1 MNEWEIAVFYL
12 KRNRIIRGLCSH
24 SWCLLLFLLPVA
36 NQSALGQ
43 NLFGVGHSC
52 QGRLNSISD
61 AGDAN
66 FSDDSCRPLSVAD
79 ISKDNDRSS
88 AESSSAASSAAVVL
102 AKPLPPAEKFHFWPA
117 MLQSLEFTVSSDA
130 FRVATDSGL
139 QYNLEHLSYFHD
151 WFASY
156 GGYNLH
162 RWADGDDFIVNDVG
176 HPLQGAVFS
185 RIFFQNSPRG
195 RRAVIGKNR
204 DYWITRLESVAWS
217 AAWEAQWKVGPF
229 SETSIGNAGG
239 FIYLPGCGY
248 KASCLTDPPKGVHKP
263 PTNNTGL
270 SDWIL
275 TPWGGMLW
283 VMGEDTL
290 EKYVVVPVARNHK
303 ILGGRVLRAVLEPS
317 KDWAALFMGKLVWQL
332 PNENNNFVMPVKKP
346 KAQDEDKILPALDH
360 WEIGTQYT
368 NISLPV
374 VNQNCLGCR
383 QNFSGVGFNFV
394 WNPTRIFGLDNSF
407 NILPGQGGA
416 RPMAEGLFGA
426 RMGKRWQNWGVFAKV
441 RPGFIYYEDAVQQL
455 GDAKTSELT
464 RFATDF
470 GAVAEIYPNR
480 NSTFRFDVGTT
491 LVRYLTDRTNTV
503 TVSHFGSLLSDD
515 IIVTQGNFQM
525 STAYVYRF

>member
-1 MNEWEIAVFYL
+1 MNEETVVFYL
-12 KRNRIIRGLCSH
+12 KRSRIIRGLRAH
-24 SWCLLLFLLPVA
+24 SWFLLLILLSVM
-36 NQSALGQ
+36 NRTGWGQ
-43 NLFGVGHSC
+43 NLSEAGHSSEEH
-52 QGRLNSISD
+52 LSAVD
-61 AGDAN
+61 ASTIPN
-66 FSDDSCRPLSVAD
+66 PDDSRRVIPLAD
-79 ISKDNDRSS
+79 FSRNNDRPSS
-88 AESSSAASSAAVVL
+88 DVSSSASGATGVVL
-102 AKPLPPAEKFHFWPA
+102 AKPAAPPEKFHFWPA

-139 QYNLEHLSYFHD
+139 QYQLAHLPFYHD
-151 WFASY
+151 WFVSY

-195 RRAVIGKNR
+195 RSAVIGKNR
-204 DYWITRLESVAWS
+204 DYWITRLKAVAWT

-270 SDWIL
+270 SDWVM

-290 EKYVVVPVARNHK
+290 EKYVVVPVARNHR
-303 ILGGRVLRAVLEPS
+303 ILGGRILRAVLEPS

-332 PNENNNFVMPVKKP
+332 PNENNNFVMPTKKA
-346 KAQDEDKILPALDH
+346 KVHKDDESTPVVNH
-360 WEIGTQYT
+360 WELGAQYT
-368 NISLPV
+368 NVSLPV
-374 VNQNCLGCR
+374 VTKDCLNCR
-383 QNFSGVGFNFV
+383 QYSSGVGFNFV
-394 WNPTRIFGLDNSF
+394 WSPSRMFGIDSAVYA
-407 NILPGQGGA
+407 LPGQGGA
-416 RPMAEGLFGA
+416 RPMTEGLFGA
-426 RMGKRWQNWGVFAKV
+426 RLGEQKQNWAVFAKI
-441 RPGFIYYEDAVQQL
+441 RPGFIYYEDAVQKL
-455 GDAKTSELT
+455 GEPNTSGLT

-470 GAVAEIYPNR
+470 GAVAEVYPNR
-480 NSTFRFDVGTT
+480 NSTLRLDVGTT

-515 IIVTQGNFQM
+515 IIVTQGNFQV
-525 STAYVYRF
+525 STGYVYRF

>member
-1 MNEWEIAVFYL
+1 MFCRRQGQISCGRSAL
-12 KRNRIIRGLCSH
+12 
-24 SWCLLLFLLPVA
+24 SWCLLVCLVLAVHRPAV
-36 NQSALGQ
+36 GQ
-43 NLFGVGHSC
+43 NM
-52 QGRLNSISD
+52 SD
-61 AGDAN
+61 AGHGFASH
-66 FSDDSCRPLSVAD
+66 FGLADDSTTLDSLDDSRYSATAND
-79 ISKDNDRSS
+79 ISKNNERVPGD
-88 AESSSAASSAAVVL
+88 ESSSVSGSTGVVL
-102 AKPLPPAEKFHFWPA
+102 AKPVSRPETFHFWPA
-117 MLQSLEFTVSSDA
+117 MLQSVEFTVSSDA

-139 QYNLEHLSYFHD
+139 QYNLEHLPYFHN
-151 WFASY
+151 WFVSY

-195 RRAVIGKNR
+195 RNAVIGKNR
-204 DYWITRLESVAWS
+204 DYWMTRLKGVAW
-217 AAWEAQWKVGPF
+217 AAVWEAQWKVGPF

-270 SDWIL
+270 SDWVM

-290 EKYVVVPVARNHK
+290 EKYVVVPVARNHR
-303 ILGGRVLRAVLEPS
+303 ILGGRVLRAMLEPS

-332 PNENNNFVMPVKKP
+332 PNENNNFVMPTKKA
-346 KAQDEDKILPALDH
+346 KVHNENESGPAPVFTH
-360 WEIGTQYT
+360 WELGAQYT
-368 NISLPV
+368 NVSLPV
-374 VNQNCLGCR
+374 VTKDCLGCR
-383 QNFSGVGFNFV
+383 QYTSGVGFNFV
-394 WNPTRIFGLDNSF
+394 WSPTRIFGVDSAVYA
-407 NILPGQGGA
+407 LPGQGGS
-416 RPMAEGLFGA
+416 RPMTEGLFGA
-426 RMGKRWQNWGVFAKV
+426 RIGERWQNWALYAKI
-441 RPGFIYYEDAVQQL
+441 RPGFIYYDDAVQKL
-455 GDAKTSELT
+455 GQSDTSSLT

-480 NSTFRFDVGTT
+480 NSTFRVDVGTT

-515 IIVTQGNFQM
+515 IIVTQGNFQV
-525 STAYVYRF
+525 STGYVYRF